1 MSAIPV
7 QVVRSRLDADWDVK
21 LAHRLARLMDQQFS
35 IGGVRFGWDALIGL
49 APIVGDTAAVLI
61 GLFPLYVARRRR
73 LGWALSMR
81 MLLNLLVD
89 WAIGLVPLAGD
100 LADVGFK
107 ANVRNVRL
115 LERAMRK
122 GGYNQT

>member
-1 MSAIPV
+1 M
-7 QVVRSRLDADWDVK
+7 RLDADWDMK

-49 APIVGDTAAVLI
+49 APIAGDTASVLI
-61 GLFPLYVARRRR
+61 GLFPVYVARRRG
-73 LGWALSMR
+73 LGWSVGGR
-81 MLLNLLVD
+81 MLLNLLMD

-100 LADVGFK
+100 LADIGFK

-115 LERAMRK
+115 LERALAKRRI
-122 GGYNQT
+122 